1 MVRDPLLAVVH
12 LHDRPAAPDEEIDHR
27 GIEAHDLEEEL
38 AERRLEG
45 VEQRRQARV
54 EVQIVRGVHRRHHD
68 PAVHQLGLRALANRL
83 EDALAGGDPSPALWG
98 RRADALS
105 VALALFVGVSAFFS
119 HYAGAFGL
127 RVVLEAFIILP
138 LAYWIE
144 ALTYA
149 GSASW
154 VGFVL
159 SARRRPAAAA
169 RFERSSRGVFPRDRD
184 RA

>member
-1 MVRDPLLAVVH
+1 MAVKWVIVVGVDPFFYMPLRVWPPFVV
-12 LHDRPAAPDEEIDHR
+12 PVFMIGA
-27 GIEAHDLEEEL
+27 
-38 AERRLEG
+38 
-45 VEQRRQARV
+45 
-54 EVQIVRGVHRRHHD
+54 IVGRS
-68 PAVHQLGLRALANRL
+68 RL

-169 RFERSSRGVFPRDRD
+169 RFERL
-184 RA
+184 